1 MQRDNTSGFTLL
13 EILIALSIFAIALLA
28 MVHMQ
33 ITAMRTNAFANRVT
47 TATTWAHDKME
58 ELKGLSYSD
67 SQLLVGT
74 HPAGSDPDPDLG
86 NYTREWMVQ
95 DNIPVAGAKTVAVS
109 VSWDNWSHQVQLD
122 TIIIP

>member
-1 MQRDNTSGFTLL
+1 MQRDNTSGLTLL
-13 EILIALSIFAIALLA
+13 EILIALSIFTIALLA

-58 ELKGLSYSD
+58 ELKGLSYSG

-74 HPAGSDPDPDLG
+74 HPTGSDPNPDLG
-86 NYTREWMVQ
+86 IYTRQWSVQ
-95 DNIPVAGAKTVAVS
+95 QHTVTGAKTVAVT